1 MDIFTLVTGLAS
13 LFGFAMQI
21 FDVFPKFSQGR
32 QSVLLLLIGGFLGS
46 IVSTIDAS
54 SVKLAFVLDGYTL
67 SMTALAAVI
76 VFFAVAAAFT
86 ADTRRRRGFYIV
98 GGIAALG
105 FAITTSVVALVRTVS
120 DSDVV
125 SAKRLQPQELS
136 WLAEKAELQGD
147 LQRAQLHLETLAGQM
162 DDDDPRH
169 AELQQRMDRLKQ
181 REVQAPGVR

>member
-98 GGIAALG
+98 GGIAALA

-120 DSDVV
+120 DSDAVN
-125 SAKRLQPQELS
+125 AKRLQPQELS
-136 WLAEKAELQGD
+136 WLADRAEQQGD
-147 LQRAQLHLETLAGQM
+147 LQRAQLHLESLGKM
-162 DDDDPRH
+162 LDDDDPRQ
-169 AELQQRMDRLKQ
+169 ADLAQRQARIKQ
-181 REVQAPGVR
+181 REIQPAGQR